1 MNIDWASLFK
11 VAGVSLVFG
20 VGIVVLFSIG
30 LLGLSM
36 AEGETA
42 TDGPGGATAAGGRPI
57 GTALAGVCFLVCA
70 AAVAF
75 GIWLI
80 VPQFH

>member
-20 VGIVVLFSIG
+20 VGIVVVFSVG

-36 AEGETA
+36 AEGEV
-42 TDGPGGATAAGGRPI
+42 DGEGAAARPV
-57 GTALAGVCFLVCA
+57 GTALAGLCFLVCA

>member
-1 MNIDWASLFK
+1 MNIDWESLFK
-11 VAGVSLVFG
+11 VAGVSLVCG
-20 VGIVVLFSIG
+20 VGIVVVFSVG
-30 LLGLSM
+30 LLGLSL
-36 AEGETA
+36 AEG
-42 TDGPGGATAAGGRPI
+42 GAAGQGAVDGQRAEARPA
-57 GTALAGVCFLVCA
+57 GTALAGLCFLVCA